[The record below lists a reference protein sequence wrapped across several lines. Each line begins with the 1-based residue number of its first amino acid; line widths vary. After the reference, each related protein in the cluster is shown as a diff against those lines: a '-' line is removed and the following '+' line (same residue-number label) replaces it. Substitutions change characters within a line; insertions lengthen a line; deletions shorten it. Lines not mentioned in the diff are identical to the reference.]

1 MIIKGD
7 KYCKHCKRDRFI
19 FSVFSEKINLSSLLL
34 LCLLF
39 ILLGP
44 AGCKRDSSP
53 VWTVMVYMAG
63 DNDLSGALL
72 DDLKEMEATGSSRLV
87 NVVVQ
92 IDTFGG
98 TTKRLL
104 VKRGKSF
111 LLEDMGELNMA
122 EPQTLRDFVLWAKTQ
137 FPSSRYALILSS
149 HGDGLAKRI
158 PYHPAVRTQGRILQ
172 DDTDGVSCCLS
183 NTLVREALEDAGI
196 YFDLLGFDASM
207 MGQIETAYEF
217 RNLADILVF
226 SQETGQANGWD
237 YTTILNALKNDPVLM
252 QGEELSDVIVESYKS
267 FYEEIFYPENGTPDN
282 GKLYTISSI
291 RLGSSIN
298 ELALE
303 IDNLAGLLIGG
314 LEGEDTE
321 LHGILMAATGEARDN
336 TQELNSTSTPYV
348 YVDLF
353 DLMEKLRDSLKKLE
367 TGDTSIF
374 LKEVEDRVESIIARK
389 DDVILSEYHGAARP
403 GANGLSLTFFR
414 WPEAEQFRQYYE
426 ISRLFDPYTG
436 EGSQVQFFH
445 DFGWDGF
452 LQTYIECLGNMQQAC
467 VI

>member
-1 MIIKGD
+1 MKG
-7 KYCKHCKRDRFI
+7 DRFI
-19 FSVFSEKINLSSLLL
+19 FLRKINLSP
-34 LCLLF
+34 F
-39 ILLGP
+39 ILFLIALSLGVW
-44 AGCKRDSSP
+44 GCNRDSSP

-72 DDLKEMEATGSSRLV
+72 NDLSEMEAVGSSRRV

-98 TTKRLL
+98 TTRRFL
-104 VKRGKSF
+104 VKRGRSL
-111 LLEDMGELNMA
+111 LLEDLGEKNMA
-122 EPQTLRDFVLWAKTQ
+122 DPQTLTDFIQWAAGLYS
-137 FPSSRYALILSS
+137 SSRYALILSS

-158 PYHPAVRTQGRILQ
+158 PNHKGELKQGRILQ
-172 DDTDGVSCCLS
+172 DNTDTDRLPGAPCCLS
-183 NTLVREALEDAGI
+183 NTLVRKALEDAGI

-237 YTTILNALKNDPVLM
+237 YTAVLNTLKDDPTM
-252 QGEELSDVIVESYKS
+252 EGENLSRVIVDGYRS
-267 FYEEIFYPENGTPDN
+267 FYEEIFYPKNDTPDM

-291 RLGSSIN
+291 RLGASIN

-303 IDNLAGLLIGG
+303 IDDLAGLLKGG

-321 LHGILMAATGEARDN
+321 IHERLMAAIGEARYS

-353 DLMEKLRDSLKKLE
+353 DLMEKLRDSLKKWDI
-367 TGDTSIF
+367 GDTPLL
-374 LKEVEDRVESIIARK
+374 LKDVKDRVESIIAKK
-389 DDVILSEYHGAARP
+389 DYVILSEYHGAARP

-414 WPEAEQFRQYYE
+414 WPEAAQYRQYYE
-426 ISRLFDPYTG
+426 ISRLFDPFSG

-445 DFGWDGF
+445 DFRWDGF
-452 LQTYIECLGNMQQAC
+452 LQTYIECLDNMNLTC
-467 VI
+467 GI